1 MKITTSLNPAK
12 KPENR
17 KYKFFPTQRGVDS
30 LRACFPTA
38 RSTDRTLGR
47 TVLFGRCDSPRAP
60 KPKNAQAVDPPL
72 RMWFFRFTDCTQ
84 DKYSPPEPPIPI
96 SPQPLG
102 GLHQNLGPSFGIN
115 HPSIIRAIGAA
126 PSPSPWSLYAAN
138 SNKSPRGKKHLPP
151 TPSAPLPFHCHSVGT
166 APFPLPR
173 SLRAATLNESLLR
186 KKFSSPTSTVPLPFH
201 RHGLFVPPP
210 PTNRRCE
217 KNARCLHRVMGKA
230 LPRRELT

>member
-1 MKITTSLNPAK
+1 MFGSHHGKGGGSLVVVGG
-12 KPENR
+12 NR
-17 KYKFFPTQRGVDS
+17 QF

-60 KPKNAQAVDPPL
+60 KPKNAQAVDPL
-72 RMWFFRFTDCTQ
+72 RMWFFSFTDCTQ

-126 PSPSPWSLYAAN
+126 PSPSPRPHYAAN
-138 SNKSPRGKKHLPP
+138 SNE
-151 TPSAPLPFHCHSVGT
+151 
-166 APFPLPR
+166 
-173 SLRAATLNESLLR
+173 SLRGNKADSASWVRN
-186 KKFSSPTSTVPLPFH
+186 
-201 RHGLFVPPP
+201 
-210 PTNRRCE
+210 
-217 KNARCLHRVMGKA
+217 CLVGS
-230 LPRRELT
+230 